1 MDNSFIIFKYIANS
15 NIKEIKKLL
24 EKDKNLIYII
34 GPNLQLPIHDACLQ
48 GNEEVIDLLLSYDEK
63 ILNKVN
69 TNKNNGYHILSI
81 YPKLLVNYITKY
93 KPEDIHYTDGSDR
106 TILILYLLF
115 NKIEENILIEL
126 KKVGCSLE
134 KPENVNSLKFLLKEK
149 CDKLDLINKYFK
161 IDVNK
166 LDGLMPISF
175 YLVDEDNLDCLKKF
189 EKYNLDYNLNSYQDN
204 ILSYSIVKNKIKFVE
219 YFLTK
224 DINPDFKDNYENTY
238 FHLILMNKSLNP
250 KLQKQILDKI
260 SNLNH
265 QNIFGDTILHLIF
278 KLGMWNKLK
287 YMFKDKDID
296 FYIKNKDGKT
306 ALDYSKDKKLRDN
319 IRKSYKLKRKK
330 TKNDII
336 YIEEKVPVHTAFE
349 GYFWN
354 VLSAVHYILS
364 NYKNVGFPVCKRQ
377 NKKVYDLDCLMCAK
391 IEFFNKKN
399 YKISSK
405 FDECLK
411 NVIKKDLIFIYLAV
425 DYEDTSHANIIV
437 IDNKNSKIERFEPYG
452 SINNIK
458 NLELDSFLKHK
469 LQTSLKK
476 YIKKKFKYYR
486 PFDYQNLYDFQ
497 HISNEYLRAINE
509 SKGLCVAWTFWY
521 LEHRILNH
529 NIDAKILISKLKNKL
544 IKNNKLI
551 IDIIRGYAEK
561 LEQYKNK
568 LLISY
573 GIKKNEIYKLNYLK
587 NQKDIFYNK
596 ILNDLWLIQKK

>member
-278 KLGMWNKLK
+278 KLGIWNKLK

-306 ALDYSKDKKLRDN
+306 ALDYSKDKKLKDN
-319 IRKSYKLKRKK
+319 IKKIISLRKQKLKM
-330 TKNDII
+330 T
-336 YIEEKVPVHTAFE
+336 
-349 GYFWN
+349 
-354 VLSAVHYILS
+354 L
-364 NYKNVGFPVCKRQ
+364 
-377 NKKVYDLDCLMCAK
+377 
-391 IEFFNKKN
+391 
-399 YKISSK
+399 
-405 FDECLK
+405 
-411 NVIKKDLIFIYLAV
+411 FI
-425 DYEDTSHANIIV
+425 
-437 IDNKNSKIERFEPYG
+437 
-452 SINNIK
+452 
-458 NLELDSFLKHK
+458 
-469 LQTSLKK
+469 
-476 YIKKKFKYYR
+476 
-486 PFDYQNLYDFQ
+486 
-497 HISNEYLRAINE
+497 
-509 SKGLCVAWTFWY
+509 
-521 LEHRILNH
+521 
-529 NIDAKILISKLKNKL
+529 
-544 IKNNKLI
+544 
-551 IDIIRGYAEK
+551 
-561 LEQYKNK
+561 
-568 LLISY
+568 
-573 GIKKNEIYKLNYLK
+573 
-587 NQKDIFYNK
+587 
-596 ILNDLWLIQKK
+596 